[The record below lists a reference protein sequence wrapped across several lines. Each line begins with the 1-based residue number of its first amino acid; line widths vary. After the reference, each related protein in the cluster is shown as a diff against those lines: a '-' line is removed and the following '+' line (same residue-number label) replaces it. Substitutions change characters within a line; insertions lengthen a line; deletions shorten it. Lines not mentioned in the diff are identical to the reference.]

1 MELEIFLGIYPYVV
15 LGIAISVVL
24 PILKKAIPT
33 PSRES
38 KYANEALTSR
48 IWPIAKPYVIIGI
61 VSLIIGILV
70 VAISGN
76 TLEDWT
82 TALMAGFTW
91 DSILQKVGT

>member
-1 MELEIFLGIYPYVV
+1 MEVEIFLGIYPYVV
-15 LGIAISVVL
+15 LGIAISVIL
-24 PILKKAIPT
+24 PILKKAIPQ
-33 PSRES
+33 PSTDS
-38 KYANEALTSR
+38 KYFDASLGAR
-48 IWPIAKPYVIIGI
+48 VWPIAKPYVIIGI

-70 VAISGN
+70 VAISGD